1 MPPPTPA
8 LGLGPRTPLS
18 EAARHLLVLRLG
30 DVRRYEEAV
39 RRHVEEDPVHDM
51 RVATR
56 RLRAALRTF
65 GLREYGQQ
73 VKPLQD
79 ALGQVRDV
87 HVQQAWLEALEREL
101 SGTPPL
107 EPLRQALARPLPE
120 RTQALYA
127 ALNTWTRDTYPR
139 LVATATELELP
150 GRLGSGETQVAL
162 RKQLKRLEPQVEQV
176 AAEPRPEPAHA
187 LRIAMKKLRYQV
199 ELFSPAFPQACEE
212 VLEALVPLQELLGAL
227 HDTDVRLAWLSGLA
241 AEEAAVQQAA
251 QALRPAVE
259 QERQRLT
266 TELVHE
272 LQRWSEE
279 RRGAELR
286 ERLAG

>member
-39 RRHVEEDPVHDM
+39 RRHGEEEPVHDM

-65 GLREYGQQ
+65 GLRELGQQ

-87 HVQQAWLEALEREL
+87 HVQQGWLEATEREL
-101 SGTPPL
+101 SGMPPL
-107 EPLRQALARPLPE
+107 EPLRQALARTLPE
-120 RTQALYA
+120 RTQALHA
-127 ALNTWTRDTYPR
+127 ALGQWGRDMYPR
-139 LVATATELELP
+139 LVAAAVRLELP
-150 GRLGSGETQVAL
+150 GRLGSAQALEVL
-162 RKQLKRLEPQVEQV
+162 RKRLRRLEPQVEQV
-176 AAEPRPEPAHA
+176 AAAPLPEPAHA
-187 LRIAMKKLRYQV
+187 LRIAVKKLRYQV
-199 ELFSPAFPQACEE
+199 ELFSPASAQACAQ
-212 VLEALVPLQELLGAL
+212 VLEALVPLQELLGSL
-227 HDTDVRLAWLSGLA
+227 HDADVRLVWLATL
-241 AEEAAVQQAA
+241 EAQEPGVQQAA
-251 QALRPAVE
+251 QALRPAV
-259 QERQRLT
+259 QQQRLRLAA
-266 TELVHE
+266 ELVHE
-272 LQRWSEE
+272 LQRWSAE
-279 RRGAELR
+279 RRGAQLR